1 VSERIHV
8 YIAVKAQLSVLNDS
22 VLFKQRDNGVEIKID
37 LDLPIVGAY

>member
-8 YIAVKAQLSVLNDS
+8 YIAVKAQFSVLNDS